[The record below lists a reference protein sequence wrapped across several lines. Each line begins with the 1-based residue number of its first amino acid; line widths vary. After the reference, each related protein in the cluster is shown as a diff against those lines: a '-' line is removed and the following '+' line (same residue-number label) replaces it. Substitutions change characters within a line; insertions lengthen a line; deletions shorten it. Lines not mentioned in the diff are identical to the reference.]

1 MKLMTRWKQ
10 VSLEAGYHVTAQ
22 ELAQR
27 DGVKVRVIKDVMRV
41 GHQCKE
47 AMMEHNMRLVVSLSR
62 KFRPKTCGVSM
73 TVRSLARHVS
83 RRCDGHVLLCC
94 PQT

>member
-1 MKLMTRWKQ
+1 MKLMARWKQ

-27 DGVKVRVIKDVMRV
+27 DGVKVRVINEVMRV
-41 GHQCKE
+41 GHQCKD

-73 TVRSLARHVS
+73 TVRPRALHVS
-83 RRCDGHVLLCC
+83 RRCDGQALLCC
-94 PQT
+94 RQT